1 MVGPPFRVLVSI
13 LSSGEEDDILYCC
26 TVGVPFKIDEKKLG
40 SIKSWYLILDDLNP
54 QLAVQGE
61 WCCSPCLRVGIYE
74 AYFVRGS

>member
-61 WCCSPCLRVGIYE
+61 WCCSPCLGVGIYE
-74 AYFVRGS
+74 AYFVGGS